1 MQTFRRGFITTW
13 TNDSNHDNWDAN
25 SRFLRIVAL
34 DPQVADILSDELSST
49 VITLNLRELDPV
61 MADAVEDAKQ
71 FLHPRPHLFPAM
83 INGVVLVVKCDIFG
97 IELEAG
103 ANIVSFIVDG
113 VDVSLEEPLCRR
125 CWFPMWTG

>member
-1 MQTFRRGFITTW
+1 
-13 TNDSNHDNWDAN
+13 
-25 SRFLRIVAL
+25 
-34 DPQVADILSDELSST
+34 
-49 VITLNLRELDPV
+49 
-61 MADAVEDAKQ
+61 
-71 FLHPRPHLFPAM
+71 M
-83 INGVVLVVKCDIFG
+83 INGVVLIVKFDIFG